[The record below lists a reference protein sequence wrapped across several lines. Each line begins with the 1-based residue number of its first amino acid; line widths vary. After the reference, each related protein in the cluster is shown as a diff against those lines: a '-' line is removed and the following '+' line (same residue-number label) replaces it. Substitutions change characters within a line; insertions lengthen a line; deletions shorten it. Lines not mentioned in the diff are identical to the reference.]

1 MTPSHAPRTSPR
13 GLGFWVEVSC
23 PPCGTSKA
31 SFQKYHLRVQGGADP
46 KALQVVPRPDAIQ
59 AGRVLGKMQGRAT
72 NCIQVLATF
81 AKPGET
87 YPQDIT
93 ILRPGKDW
101 HMVAHLKRRLEFLR
115 EIMTAT
121 RPDIV
126 LWFAVDGSVLMIKLT
141 ISWEEDTRGNTSSMP
156 SLQQSGWKS
165 RVYPVEIGSGGFV
178 AKGLVQLPRIAGMT
192 GTSLE
197 REVRGLGQ
205 KAEN

>member
-13 GLGFWVEVSC
+13 GLGFGVEVSC
-23 PPCGTSKA
+23 PLCSTSKA
-31 SFQKYHLRVQGGADP
+31 SFQKYHVRSRVALTQRRFRWCHVQMLSKLAEFLERCRVEQQTVSRFLQLLSSQGNH
-46 KALQVVPRPDAIQ
+46 
-59 AGRVLGKMQGRAT
+59 T
-72 NCIQVLATF
+72 
-81 AKPGET
+81 EH
-87 YPQDIT
+87 PQDIT
-93 ILRPGKDW
+93 ILRLGKDW
-101 HMVAHLKRRLEFLR
+101 HMVAHLKEFLR

-141 ISWEEDTRGNTSSMP
+141 ISWEEETRGNTSSMP

-178 AKGLVQLPRIAGMT
+178 LVQLLRIAGMT

>member
-1 MTPSHAPRTSPR
+1 MALIQRRFRWCHVQMLSKLAEFLERCRVAQQT
-13 GLGFWVEVSC
+13 VSRFLQL
-23 PPCGTSKA
+23 S
-31 SFQKYHLRVQGGADP
+31 SSQG
-46 KALQVVPRPDAIQ
+46 KH
-59 AGRVLGKMQGRAT
+59 T
-72 NCIQVLATF
+72 
-81 AKPGET
+81 EH
-87 YPQDIT
+87 PQDIT

-115 EIMTAT
+115 EIMTAS

-156 SLQQSGWKS
+156 SLQPSGWKS
-165 RVYPVEIGSGGFV
+165 RVYPVEIGSGGCV
-178 AKGLVQLPRIAGMT
+178 AKELVQLLRLAGMT

>member
-13 GLGFWVEVSC
+13 GLKFWVEVSC
-23 PPCGTSKA
+23 PLCSTSKA
-31 SFQKYHLRVQGGADP
+31 SFQKYHVRSRVAPTQRRFRRCHVQMLSKLAEFLERCR
-46 KALQVVPRPDAIQ
+46 AEQQTVSRFLQLSSS
-59 AGRVLGKMQGRAT
+59 LGKHA
-72 NCIQVLATF
+72 
-81 AKPGET
+81 EH
-87 YPQDIT
+87 PQDIT

-101 HMVAHLKRRLEFLR
+101 HMVAHLKEFLR

-126 LWFAVDGSVLMIKLT
+126 LWFGVDGSVPMIKLT
-141 ISWEEDTRGNTSSMP
+141 ISLEEDTRGNTSSMP

-178 AKGLVQLPRIAGMT
+178 AKVLVQLLRLAGMT